1 MNPLHRTTTWLLIP
15 LLTVLAA
22 AAARSQNPSPQAFPQ
37 RPSAAVAAVLGTNPS
52 TPAEWAR
59 AASILAGFD
68 RPDLARNLLRKI
80 IAAKLTEDQLA
91 ALAQQY
97 GTPMFTEMAGRED
110 LLPEAN
116 LLCDAILQAL
126 GSKLQEPKRIA
137 EMVEQ
142 LQDPSIDVR
151 TAALEGLIAAPTAA
165 IGPLVRVLAD
175 SDGAKQHPYAREVLI
190 RIGRPAVDPLLGILD
205 SADPKLTFQAILVLR
220 EMKALKAT
228 SYLLEPCTSATSDA
242 RVRAAAGA
250 TLARLVGHVPTTG
263 EAIRLL
269 RRRAEEQLD
278 RELATAG
285 TADAAVKVWSWNDQQ
300 RQCESKTVSA
310 AQAARITAARFARD
324 AYSLA
329 PDDPSVRMLYITTML
344 EAAAYEI
351 GLDKSPEQGEGTA
364 AARASAFDVAVI
376 EDALQYA
383 MAGNHTAA
391 ATAAAL
397 ILGRKGTAEALLHR
411 GAQPAPLVRA
421 ARHGDRRLRAAAL
434 DAVVRLQP
442 VQRYPG
448 SSYISQ
454 ALGFAAVSRGAP
466 RALVAGPVTEA
477 SRQLGGMLAG
487 MGYEVDTASTGRELL
502 RLATASPDY
511 ELALIDV
518 SIDRLPADLLLQQ
531 LRNDWRTADLRIGL
545 IARSGHLGRARRIA
559 DRDPLAI
566 AFSRPHGIEALQWQ
580 LEQLSGLAPQRFV
593 GHEERMR
600 QAGDALAR
608 LAELGEASTELYDL
622 RRLEKPLL
630 GTLYVPQLS
639 AKAAAVLGGL
649 GTPGSQRALVELAG
663 RWSQPIEIRQAA
675 AGAFRRSIEKY
686 GLLLTTAQISRQ
698 YERYNQS
705 GTLDADSQQVLAFVL
720 DCIEAPTQVVKATAE
735 PQK

>member
-1 MNPLHRTTTWLLIP
+1 MALMTALS
-15 LLTVLAA
+15 A
-22 AAARSQNPSPQAFPQ
+22 AAARSQNPSPQAVPQ

-52 TPAEWAR
+52 TPAERAR

-68 RPDLARNLLRKI
+68 RPDLARKFLQQI
-80 IAAKLTEDQLA
+80 VAAKLTEDQLA
-91 ALAQQY
+91 ALAEQY

-110 LLPEAN
+110 LLPEAK
-116 LLCDAILQAL
+116 LLCDAVLQAV

-137 EMVEQ
+137 GMIEQ

-175 SDGAKQHPYAREVLI
+175 PDRAKEHPYAREVLI

-228 SYLLEPCTSATSDA
+228 TYLLAPYTSAGSDP

-250 TLARLVGHVPTTG
+250 ALGRLVGRVPTRR

-269 RRRAEEQLD
+269 CRRAEEQLD
-278 RELATAG
+278 RQPAAAG
-285 TADAAVKVWSWNDQQ
+285 AADAAVEVWSWDEEQ

-344 EAAAYEI
+344 EAAAHEA
-351 GLDKSPEQGEGTA
+351 GLDKPLAQGEGTA
-364 AARASAFDVAVI
+364 VARAAAFDVAVI

-391 ATAAAL
+391 AAAAAL

-411 GAQPAPLVRA
+411 GVQPAPLVCA

-434 DAVVRLQP
+434 DAVLRLQP
-442 VQRYPG
+442 VQAYPG
-448 SSYISQ
+448 SSYIPK
-454 ALGFAAVSRGAP
+454 ALGFAAASRGAP

-477 SRQLGGMLAG
+477 SRELGGMLAG
-487 MGYEVDTASTGRELL
+487 MGYKVDTASTGRELF

-511 ELALIDV
+511 ELALINV

-545 IARSGHLGRARRIA
+545 IARSGQLGRARRIA
-559 DRDPLAI
+559 GRHPLAI
-566 AFSRPHGIEALQWQ
+566 AFSRPHGIEALEWQ
-580 LEQLSGLAPQRFV
+580 LEQLSALAPQQFV
-593 GHEERMR
+593 GHDERMR

-608 LAELGEASTELYDL
+608 LAELSESSAGLYDL

-630 GTLYVPQLS
+630 GPLYVPQLS

-663 RWSQPIEIRQAA
+663 RWSQPIEVRRAA
-675 AGAFRRSIEKY
+675 AGAFRHSIEKH
-686 GLLLTTAQISRQ
+686 GLLLTTAQIGRQ

-705 GTLDADSQQVLAFVL
+705 GNLDAATQQVLAFIL
-720 DCIEAPTQVVKATAE
+720 DCIEAPTQVVKAPAKAK
-735 PQK
+735 Q